1 MYIPQQ
7 RYTPVADVTS
17 SDSCMRVVCYISL
30 NSRGIHTHMT
40 ECLCVLCVCVCVYCV
55 LCVL

>member
-17 SDSCMRVVCYISL
+17 SDSCVCVVCYISL
-30 NSRGIHTHMT
+30 NSRGIHAHMT
-40 ECLCVLCVCVCVYCV
+40 ECLCVCVCVCVCV
-55 LCVL
+55 